1 MKCLTPGPLRLED
14 CSVEMLRSRLGR
26 TVSLVTSCD
35 LLSPHLRLSP
45 PPNILL
51 SKLCLEFS
59 LSQTSQLL
67 SSLANVSALIGNL
80 SDNKAATPL
89 SHSGPGGYLV
99 LMGALGE
106 SHYYV
111 GPTRFPAISFT
122 RELLVDAINRLEDM
136 ELVEWREMER
146 TSDKATKPTGHSGV
160 YFMCARKL

>member
-1 MKCLTPGPLRLED
+1 M
-14 CSVEMLRSRLGR
+14 
-26 TVSLVTSCD
+26 SLVTRCD
-35 LLSPHLRLSP
+35 LLTASVLSP
-45 PPNILL
+45 DLVLPRPVCVVV

-67 SSLANVSALIGNL
+67 SSLAHMSALIGNF
-80 SDNKAATPL
+80 SDNNAATPL
-89 SHSGPGGYLV
+89 SHAGPGGYLV